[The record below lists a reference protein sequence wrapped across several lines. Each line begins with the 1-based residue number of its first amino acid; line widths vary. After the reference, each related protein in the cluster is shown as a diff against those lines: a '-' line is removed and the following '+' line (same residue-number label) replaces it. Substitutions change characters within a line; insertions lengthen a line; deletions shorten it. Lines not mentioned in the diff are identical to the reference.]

1 MQLSPASPYPVQYNL
16 SNGANEPINFIAT
29 FQANACLVACRASG
43 WTIEQGF
50 FKATSKEVTASRLAA
65 IAKGSEYL
73 AANPSRASIPVGS
86 QPNWPYCLIRPQG
99 AQLVFEFGQAYELET
114 ALALRNGVKDF
125 IFQKYGQVQ
134 QANREI
140 TETCDS
146 PKAYRYSISSD
157 LRASLRTIGG
167 YADLLKE
174 NYGEVL
180 DEDGQHLLETIQD
193 NSAKLTDLIS
203 GLLAYTHAGKAARQQ
218 GRATELQI
226 SDDLPTAVADKPA
239 LVTLI
244 KNLLSN
250 AFKYS
255 ANSNPSITETGG
267 SKAHR
272 AVQFCI
278 MDNGIGF
285 DMHHG
290 GRIFGVFNRLVNDE
304 QFEGTGIGLAI
315 VKRTV
320 GKRTTAASR
329 QSAYPP
335 RGRLFPCACH

>member
-1 MQLSPASPYPVQYNL
+1 MQLSPASPCAVPHDL
-16 SNGANEPINFIAT
+16 SNGANGSINSIAT
-29 FQANACLVACRASG
+29 LQAHACLVACRAG
-43 WTIEQGF
+43 DWAVAQFF
-50 FKATSKEVTASRLAA
+50 FKATGHEATASRLAA

-73 AANPSRASIPVGS
+73 AANIPG
-86 QPNWPYCLIRPQG
+86 QPNIPADSAKDLI
-99 AQLVFEFGQAYELET
+99 L
-114 ALALRNGVKDF
+114 
-125 IFQKYGQVQ
+125 QKYGQVQ
-134 QANREI
+134 QANLEM
-140 TETCDS
+140 TETS
-146 PKAYRYSISSD
+146 AGLKAFRYSISRD

-180 DEDGQHLLETIQD
+180 DENGQHLLEAIKD

-267 SKAHR
+267 SKAHG
-272 AVQFCI
+272 AVQFYI

-285 DMHHG
+285 DLHHA
-290 GRIFGVFNRLVNDE
+290 GRISGVFNRLVNDE
-304 QFEGTGIGLAI
+304 QFEGTGIL
-315 VKRTV
+315 KRIV
-320 GKRTTAASR
+320 GKHNRSITTKRAPTKGTAFL
-329 QSAYPP
+329 AFMP
-335 RGRLFPCACH
+335 LK